1 MTLPDPVHVIAGGG
15 TEELP
20 YDTADFL
27 AEMLEGA
34 YPDGVV
40 LEYHGLQLYSRCH
53 YEEGVRIFDVYTAD
67 YVYLETLNLGA
78 FRSVTEI
85 QHTLD
90 EIVGYDP
97 ADRDEW
103 VNR

>member
-1 MTLPDPVHVIAGGG
+1 MTLPDPTHVIAGDG
-15 TEELP
+15 TDELP
-20 YDTADFL
+20 YEPSDFL
-27 AEMLEGA
+27 AEMLVGA

-53 YEEGVRIFDVYTAD
+53 YDEGVRMFDVHTEDGA
-67 YVYLETLNLGA
+67 YLETLNLGA

-85 QHTLD
+85 QDTLD

-103 VNR
+103 VSR